1 VHGLLVLVA
10 QAFCEGTCC
19 RWLGMVGLDTSLLI
33 QYLNLGGYR
42 GAVPT
47 CKALGIHG
55 LPVVVIMNVGGVMV
69 GLSCR
74 YLPRPH
80 SLFEVSVTKIFY
92 SSFFGLDDFWSLS
105 YWGHWAL
112 HQAAD
117 L

>member
-1 VHGLLVLVA
+1 MLVA
-10 QAFCEGTCC
+10 QALCEGACC
-19 RWLGMVGLDTSLLI
+19 RWLGMVGLDAGLLS
-33 QYLNLGGYR
+33 QYLNLGSYR

-47 CKALGIHG
+47 SKALGIHR
-55 LPVVVIMNVGGVMV
+55 LPVVVIMNVGSVVV

-92 SSFFGLDDFWSLS
+92 SSFFSLDDFWPLS
-105 YWGHWAL
+105 NWCHGAL